1 MNVNVN
7 QLEQELDMQVYVS
20 EKDTA
25 VYVRL
30 TGFGDVDDASEYAD
44 YLNKNLALLLME
56 SEVIH

>member
-7 QLEQELDMQVYVS
+7 QSEQDLDMQVYVS

-25 VYVRL
+25 VYIRL

>member
-56 SEVIH
+56 SEDIH